1 MTGWKS
7 LRNVSNVQRLLR
19 SAWRAALYFALAC
32 VTLAAA
38 VRLTTGLFSADV
50 LSFATFYPATLIVAL
65 VGGLWL
71 GVLAA
76 AGNDYVQNSQD
87 DLSEWKNRIEV
98 VAERRQHSAHNER
111 HHKKKSQCCD

>member
-19 SAWRAALYFALAC
+19 SAWRNGLRPGSPAALCFALAC

-50 LSFATFYPATLIVAL
+50 LSFATFYPATLCDN
-65 VGGLWL
+65 G
-71 GVLAA
+71 
-76 AGNDYVQNSQD
+76 
-87 DLSEWKNRIEV
+87 LSEV
-98 VAERRQHSAHNER
+98 VYYSVCARF
-111 HHKKKSQCCD
+111 